1 MSAQEQHSP
10 YGNGH
15 GNQVDYQQSSS
26 SGPVRSNTTKA
37 DDRDKKGPIAA
48 PVKSACTFCRSR
60 KSRCDGNKPCSACVG
75 RGRPDECLYTV
86 SRRGGKPKPKIDPT
100 QDLQSHLNKLF
111 AMTDMPYA
119 FRRPGGLAGP
129 SAADLSAAP
138 VMQAHQQVQ
147 AQQMQPHSSVFNIPN
162 QYQSFDP
169 SILQQSP
176 TAPNGLPI
184 QPQQALPSSTQQQ
197 PVPFSFDE
205 PLQDPIASMSG
216 FTAGG
221 FLRYQLPESTQSP
234 PQMLMQSQQ
243 SGRQTQ
249 HQHQQPP
256 PPFSQ
261 QPYHQVAQQPAQL
274 SVSNGGALQQ
284 TQPSLQQQPAPQSV
298 PINASLPYD
307 SMSPPLPSSD
317 AAKASSTVPPHPNQ
331 SPGGWGRMD
340 DALAAYHANSVAA
353 PSGSSSHSSGSR
365 HASLDNVTDP
375 AKLNQLSYK
384 TLNAAAAE
392 AGSVRALII
401 DYYRYLYRFIP
412 VLPPPKHI
420 DVLIK
425 FFKPDS
431 AFIYALQCV
440 LPLLRDEIQPIGAM
454 HKLSGQGINFG
465 SDEKKAALRERTLS
479 FERKANDGLDRLL
492 EQADVDETGGKML
505 EAVQTL
511 CVLVVYEYGS
521 GRAIKARLKADQA
534 LGLAMGQGLH
544 KLSHKTSPT
553 ETKSAPSSFAYTSN
567 VGHPLASM
575 GVDANDVFE
584 MRKRCWWSV
593 WSLVLWAAY
602 NTGRIPTIRADDPRV
617 KSEMP
622 VASDPNVWT
631 SNITSLQALLLVQDR
646 VLALAQHGQP
656 LQDSTSRYEPPR
668 TEVSMSPTSL
678 GSSPFAAVGR
688 MGISRSGSVS
698 SDDIPANFSTLPTHA
713 SRQEILDSMLEIDK
727 FLQEQIRIH
736 ESYEAPDSPLPFEVP
751 STGDL
756 AHVEKELEDS
766 LRMAA
771 AVQLYTSS
779 LTLHIGQAFQGA
791 SLFERKL
798 CFLNSIKDNKDGSS
812 SAVCR
817 EPMPVLAHDGAFDL
831 TNATGGSTGNG
842 SGTAI
847 ADLTS
852 PGTDAQP
859 TSLTQQDLYARGP
872 FLPRLSLERCVHA
885 SRKLLDIAKRRHG
898 QSVNPNPFNCCS
910 FVLISFVLLM
920 QALAVHGG
928 FAGESGTGEQAQKT
942 SAGQQDGS
950 SSGFHTHGEFAND
963 SLQRVLDHP
972 DIDEDDLMDEFEPSI
987 DPTKQ
992 AQLRD
997 IWGRV
1002 REARDTLMDLG
1013 KHWEAV
1019 VPMADEVNL
1028 CLETSQLLLSNS
1040 Y

>member
-1 MSAQEQHSP
+1 M
-10 YGNGH
+10 
-15 GNQVDYQQSSS
+15 
-26 SGPVRSNTTKA
+26 
-37 DDRDKKGPIAA
+37 
-48 PVKSACTFCRSR
+48 
-60 KSRCDGNKPCSACVG
+60 
-75 RGRPDECLYTV
+75 
-86 SRRGGKPKPKIDPT
+86 
-100 QDLQSHLNKLF
+100 
-111 AMTDMPYA
+111 
-119 FRRPGGLAGP
+119 
-129 SAADLSAAP
+129 
-138 VMQAHQQVQ
+138 
-147 AQQMQPHSSVFNIPN
+147 
-162 QYQSFDP
+162 
-169 SILQQSP
+169 
-176 TAPNGLPI
+176 
-184 QPQQALPSSTQQQ
+184 
-197 PVPFSFDE
+197 
-205 PLQDPIASMSG
+205 
-216 FTAGG
+216 
-221 FLRYQLPESTQSP
+221 
-234 PQMLMQSQQ
+234 
-243 SGRQTQ
+243 
-249 HQHQQPP
+249 
-256 PPFSQ
+256 
-261 QPYHQVAQQPAQL
+261 
-274 SVSNGGALQQ
+274 
-284 TQPSLQQQPAPQSV
+284 
-298 PINASLPYD
+298 NA
-307 SMSPPLPSSD
+307 
-317 AAKASSTVPPHPNQ
+317 V
-331 SPGGWGRMD
+331 
-340 DALAAYHANSVAA
+340 
-353 PSGSSSHSSGSR
+353 
-365 HASLDNVTDP
+365 
-375 AKLNQLSYK
+375 
-384 TLNAAAAE
+384 AAE
-392 AGSVRALII
+392 AGSVKALIT

-412 VLPPPKHI
+412 VLPPPKHM
-420 DVLIK
+420 DVLVK
-425 FFKPDS
+425 YYKPDS

-465 SDEKKAALRERTLS
+465 SDEKKAALRERTLN
-479 FERKANDGLDRLL
+479 FDRKANDGLDRLL
-492 EQADVDETGGKML
+492 EEADGDETGEKML

-553 ETKSAPSSFAYTSN
+553 ETKAARSSFAYVSN
-567 VGHPLASM
+567 AGHPLTSM
-575 GVDANDVFE
+575 GVDAYDIFE

-622 VASDPNVWT
+622 IASTPDVWT
-631 SNITSLQALLLVQDR
+631 SNISSLQALLLVQDR
-646 VLALAQHGQP
+646 VLALAQHGQLP
-656 LQDSTSRYEPPR
+656 DDAKTRYEPPR
-668 TEVSMSPTSL
+668 QDVADSPASTI
-678 GSSPFAAVGR
+678 SSPFGFGR
-688 MGISRSGSVS
+688 IRSSRSGSVS
-698 SDDIPANFSTLPTHA
+698 SDDVPATFSTLPTKA
-713 SRQEILDSMLEIDK
+713 TRQEILDSMLEIDT
-727 FLQEQIRIH
+727 FLQDQIRIH
-736 ESYEAPDSPLPFEVP
+736 EATETVDSPLPSEVP

-817 EPMPVLAHDGAFDL
+817 EPMPVLAHDGSLDL
-831 TNATGGSTGNG
+831 SAYANGGEGGNG
-842 SGTAI
+842 AV
-847 ADLTS
+847 ALTS
-852 PGTDAQP
+852 VDADAQP

-872 FLPRLSLERCVHA
+872 FLPRLSLQRCVHA

-928 FAGESGTGEQAQKT
+928 FAGEGEAD
-942 SAGQQDGS
+942 GQVDHPMTEQIGS
-950 SSGFHTHGEFAND
+950 STELHSHGEYAND
-963 SLQRVLDHP
+963 SLQRVLEHVGD
-972 DIDEDDLMDEFEPSI
+972 DEAMMDDFEPTI
-987 DPTKQ
+987 DPAKQ

-1028 CLETSQLLLSNS
+1028 CLETSQLLLSNA

>member
-1 MSAQEQHSP
+1 MSAQDQHSSYANEP
-10 YGNGH
+10 S
-15 GNQVDYQQSSS
+15 QADLQQAS
-26 SGPVRSNTTKA
+26 SGPVRTNNSKA
-37 DDRDKKGPIAA
+37 EDRDKKGPIAA

-75 RGRPDECLYTV
+75 RGRPDDCLYTV

-100 QDLQSHLNKLF
+100 QDLQNHLNKLF

-129 SAADLSAAP
+129 SATQISSGQSIQP
-138 VMQAHQQVQ
+138 QQF
-147 AQQMQPHSSVFNIPN
+147 QPHSSVFNIPN
-162 QYQSFDP
+162 QFQSFDP
-169 SILQQSP
+169 SVLQQPSSLPNNSP
-176 TAPNGLPI
+176 M
-184 QPQQALPSSTQQQ
+184 QPQHSLQPAQQPGAPISLNDALHDPFAQIPGFQAGGFMQYQPSRSAQQAPAPQIQQQ
-197 PVPFSFDE
+197 SQPS
-205 PLQDPIASMSG
+205 QQQQ
-216 FTAGG
+216 TAGG
-221 FLRYQLPESTQSP
+221 HGTTPAQFSGFHGST
-234 PQMLMQSQQ
+234 SQ
-243 SGRQTQ
+243 
-249 HQHQQPP
+249 QHQQ
-256 PPFSQ
+256 SQ
-261 QPYHQVAQQPAQL
+261 QQPAQT
-274 SVSNGGALQQ
+274 VPQQ
-284 TQPSLQQQPAPQSV
+284 ATQLGRQDPTLHH
-298 PINASLPYD
+298 NASADAAGSLAV
-307 SMSPPLPSSD
+307 PPPSS
-317 AAKASSTVPPHPNQ
+317 T
-331 SPGGWGRMD
+331 SPGGWVQVN
-340 DALAAYHANSVAA
+340 DALAAYRISSVVAPGAA
-353 PSGSSSHSSGSR
+353 SSQDGPSRS
-365 HASLDNVTDP
+365 ASMDHHVDA
-375 AKLNQLSYK
+375 AKMYPLSYK
-384 TLNAAAAE
+384 HLNAAAAE
-392 AGSVRALII
+392 AGSVKALLV

-420 DVLIK
+420 EVLAN

-440 LPLLRDEIQPIGAM
+440 LPLLRDEIQPIGAL

-465 SDEKKAALRERTLS
+465 SDEKKAALRERTLM

-492 EQADVDETGGKML
+492 EQADNDETGERML

-534 LGLAMGQGLH
+534 LGLAMGQSLH
-544 KLSHKTSPT
+544 KLSRKTSPN
-553 ETKSAPSSFAYTSN
+553 EVKSAPSSFAYISSA
-567 VGHPLASM
+567 GHPLTSM
-575 GVDANDVFE
+575 GVDAGDVFE

-617 KSEMP
+617 KTEMP
-622 VASDPNVWT
+622 SASNPDVWS
-631 SNITSLQALLLVQDR
+631 SNISSLQALLLVQDR
-646 VLALAQHGQP
+646 VLALTQYAQSGESSGGYQP
-656 LQDSTSRYEPPR
+656 QAREASL
-668 TEVSMSPTSL
+668 SPTSPL
-678 GSSPFAAVGR
+678 SSPFAFGRLGASRAV
-688 MGISRSGSVS
+688 SVS
-698 SDDIPANFSTLPTHA
+698 SDDVPATFSSLPTRA
-713 SRQEILDSMLEIDK
+713 TRQEILDSMLEIDN

-736 ESYEAPDSPLPFEVP
+736 EKTEAPESPLPSEVP
-751 STGDL
+751 QTGDL

-798 CFLNSIKDNKDGSS
+798 CFLNSIKDNKDGSGS
-812 SAVCR
+812 FVCR
-817 EPMPVLAHDGAFDL
+817 EPMPAVTLDGVTDTLSF
-831 TNATGGSTGNG
+831 TNGNG
-842 SGTAI
+842 NSTDGSFGSGSASLE
-847 ADLTS
+847 ATS
-852 PGTDAQP
+852 PNASVQP

-872 FLPRLSLERCVHA
+872 FLPRLSLQRCVHA

-928 FAGESGTGEQAQKT
+928 FAGETGETQT
-942 SAGQQDGS
+942 EDEPFRQQDTTSNDFNDQGLY
-950 SSGFHTHGEFAND
+950 ANE
-963 SLQRVLDHP
+963 SLQRLLDQSNT
-972 DIDEDDLMDEFEPSI
+972 DDEPMTEPLEPSV
-987 DPTKQ
+987 DPVKQ

-997 IWGRV
+997 IWSRV

-1013 KHWEAV
+1013 KHWDAV

-1028 CLETSQLLLSNS
+1028 CLETSQLLLSNA

>member
-1 MSAQEQHSP
+1 MSVQDQHSP
-10 YGNGH
+10 YANGNGI
-15 GNQVDYQQSSS
+15 QPDFQQSSS
-26 SGPVRSNTTKA
+26 SGPVRNNTAKA

-86 SRRGGKPKPKIDPT
+86 SRRGGKPKPKLDPT
-100 QDLQSHLNKLF
+100 HDLQGHLNKLF

-129 SAADLSAAP
+129 PAADLSSAP
-138 VMQAHQQVQ
+138 AMPSQPPPQPQHA
-147 AQQMQPHSSVFNIPN
+147 QPHSNIFNIPN

-169 SILQQSP
+169 SVLQQ
-176 TAPNGLPI
+176 
-184 QPQQALPSSTQQQ
+184 PSSMSNTLPMPNQHGVPSAQQQQQQQ
-197 PVPFSFDE
+197 PPAAFALND
-205 PLQDPIASMSG
+205 PLQDPFASMPA
-216 FTAGG
+216 FQAGG
-221 FLRYQLPESTQSP
+221 FLRYQLPDTTQP
-234 PQMLMQSQQ
+234 PPAPQMLMQSHQPP
-243 SGRQTQ
+243 Q
-249 HQHQQPP
+249 HQLPQQQQQQQQPFSPQQFNPHAHQPP
-256 PPFSQ
+256 P
-261 QPYHQVAQQPAQL
+261 QQPAQL
-274 SVSNGGALQQ
+274 GGFNAAPLQHAPAQQAAPVGAAAPFGTTSPTATGPDVPRSASAVSPVSHSSPG
-284 TQPSLQQQPAPQSV
+284 TWSRIDV
-298 PINASLPYD
+298 P
-307 SMSPPLPSSD
+307 M
-317 AAKASSTVPPHPNQ
+317 AAHKAS
-331 SPGGWGRMD
+331 
-340 DALAAYHANSVAA
+340 SVAA
-353 PSGSSSHSSGSR
+353 PSASSQASSSR
-365 HASLDNVTDP
+365 HASIEHVSD
-375 AKLNQLSYK
+375 ASKLNPPSYK

-392 AGSVRALII
+392 AGSVKALLT

-420 DVLIK
+420 DVLIE

-465 SDEKKAALRERTLS
+465 SDEKKAALRERTLL

-492 EQADVDETGGKML
+492 EQADGDETGEKML

-534 LGLAMGQGLH
+534 LGLAMGQSLH
-544 KLSHKTSPT
+544 KLSHRTSPL
-553 ETKSAPSSFAYTSN
+553 EMKAAPSSFAYTST
-567 VGHPLASM
+567 VGHPLTSM

-622 VASDPNVWT
+622 VASNPDVWT
-631 SNITSLQALLLVQDR
+631 ANISSLQALLVVQDR
-646 VLALAQHGQP
+646 VLALTQHGQTP
-656 LQDSTSRYEPPR
+656 GASSRYEPPCR
-668 TEVSMSPTSL
+668 ELSMSPPSSA
-678 GSSPFAAVGR
+678 SSPFAVGR
-688 MGISRSGSVS
+688 LGVSRSGSVS
-698 SDDIPANFSTLPTHA
+698 SDDVPATFSALPTRA
-713 SRQEILDSMLEIDK
+713 TRQEILDSMLEIDN
-727 FLQEQIRIH
+727 FLQEQIRIT
-736 ESYEAPDSPLPFEVP
+736 EAPDSPLPSEVP
-751 STGDL
+751 LTSDL

-817 EPMPVLAHDGAFDL
+817 EPMPVLAHDGSLDA
-831 TNATGGSTGNG
+831 NAYAGATGNG
-842 SGTAI
+842 SGAG
-847 ADLTS
+847 AVDLTS
-852 PGTDAQP
+852 PGTGAQP
-859 TSLTQQDLYARGP
+859 TTSLTQQDLYARGP
-872 FLPRLSLERCVHA
+872 FLPRLSLQRCVHA

-928 FAGESGTGEQAQKT
+928 FAGESDTGEQGDQ
-942 SAGQQDGS
+942 SFGQQNGS
-950 SSGFHTHGEFAND
+950 SNELHGHGEYAND
-963 SLQRVLDHP
+963 SLQRVLDHTVT
-972 DIDEDDLMDEFEPSI
+972 DDDGMMDDFEPSI
-987 DPTKQ
+987 DPAKQ

-1002 REARDTLMDLG
+1002 REARDTLVDLG

-1028 CLETSQLLLSNS
+1028 CLETSQLLLSNA

>member
-1 MSAQEQHSP
+1 MSTHDQHSP
-10 YGNGH
+10 YSNGH
-15 GNQVDYQQSSS
+15 GHANGIQADLQQSSS
-26 SGPVRSNTTKA
+26 SGPVRNSTVKA

-60 KSRCDGNKPCSACVG
+60 KSRCDGSKPCSACVG

-86 SRRGGKPKPKIDPT
+86 SRRGGKPKPKLDPT

-129 SAADLSAAP
+129 SAADLSSPPP
-138 VMQAHQQVQ
+138 VQSPSQPQSQQV
-147 AQQMQPHSSVFNIPN
+147 QPHSSVFGIPDP
-162 QYQSFDP
+162 YQSFDP
-169 SILQQSP
+169 SVLQQPASMSNTLHMP
-176 TAPNGLPI
+176 T
-184 QPQQALPSSTQQQ
+184 QSALPSAQQQ
-197 PVPFSFDE
+197 HPASAFSFDDS
-205 PLQDPIASMSG
+205 LQDPFASMSA
-216 FTAGG
+216 FQAGG
-221 FLRYQLPESTQSP
+221 FLPYQLPEMTQPPSA
-234 PQMLMQSQQ
+234 PQMLMQPQPQQ
-243 SGRQTQ
+243 HHPHFSPQQQFNQHVRQQQ
-249 HQHQQPP
+249 HQ
-256 PPFSQ
+256 S
-261 QPYHQVAQQPAQL
+261 AQL
-274 SVSNGGALQQ
+274 AGFNGAPLQQ
-284 TQPSLQQQPAPQSV
+284 ASFQQAAPTGAAVPFGTTSPTVFAPDVPKSSSALSPGSLQSPSSWAPV
-298 PINASLPYD
+298 DDAIAAYNAS
-307 SMSPPLPSSD
+307 
-317 AAKASSTVPPHPNQ
+317 
-331 SPGGWGRMD
+331 
-340 DALAAYHANSVAA
+340 SVAA
-353 PSGSSSHSSGSR
+353 PGASSEPSSSR
-365 HASLDNVTDP
+365 HTSIDNVADAP
-375 AKLNQLSYK
+375 NLKKVSYT

-392 AGSVRALII
+392 AGSVKALLT

-431 AFIYALQCV
+431 TFIYALQCV
-440 LPLLRDEIQPIGAM
+440 LPLLRDEIQPIGAL

-465 SDEKKAALRERTLS
+465 SDEKKAALRERTLL
-479 FERKANDGLDRLL
+479 FERKASDGLDRLL
-492 EQADVDETGGKML
+492 ELADGDDTGEKML

-544 KLSHKTSPT
+544 RLSHKTSPH
-553 ETKSAPSSFAYTSN
+553 EIKAAPSSFAYTST
-567 VGHPLASM
+567 VGHPLTSM

-622 VASDPNVWT
+622 AASNPDVWT
-631 SNITSLQALLLVQDR
+631 ANISSLQALLLVQDR
-646 VLALAQHGQP
+646 VLALAQHGQ
-656 LQDSTSRYEPPR
+656 TSEGNSYYEPPR
-668 TEVSMSPTSL
+668 REHSKSPPSSD
-678 GSSPFAAVGR
+678 SSPFAIGR
-688 MGISRSGSVS
+688 LGISRSGSVS
-698 SDDIPANFSTLPTHA
+698 SDDAPATFSTLPTRA
-713 SRQEILDSMLEIDK
+713 TRQEILDSMLEIDN

-736 ESYEAPDSPLPFEVP
+736 ETAEAPDSPLPSEVP
-751 STGDL
+751 LTGDL

-798 CFLNSIKDNKDGSS
+798 CFLNSIKDNRDGSS

-817 EPMPVLAHDGAFDL
+817 EPMPVLAHDDSLDL
-831 TNATGGSTGNG
+831 TPYAGTSGDG
-842 SGTAI
+842 SGAQGL
-847 ADLTS
+847 DLTS
-852 PGTDAQP
+852 PGAGAQA
-859 TSLTQQDLYARGP
+859 TALTQQDLYARGP
-872 FLPRLSLERCVHA
+872 FLPRLSLQRCVHA

-928 FAGESGTGEQAQKT
+928 FAGENGTNEQDEQT
-942 SAGQQDGS
+942 SRQQNGS
-950 SSGFHTHGEFAND
+950 SSELHGHGEYAND
-963 SLQRVLDHP
+963 SLQRVLDHTVM
-972 DIDEDDLMDEFEPSI
+972 DDDDTMEDLEPSV

-1028 CLETSQLLLSNS
+1028 CLETSQLLLSNV

>member
-1 MSAQEQHSP
+1 MSTHDHTSP
-10 YGNGH
+10 YANGNGN
-15 GNQVDYQQSSS
+15 GNQLDFQQSSS
-26 SGPVRSNTTKA
+26 SGPLRTNDTKA

-129 SAADLSAAP
+129 SSADRTVPPALQPQTLPPS
-138 VMQAHQQVQ
+138 QHQQNV
-147 AQQMQPHSSVFNIPN
+147 QPHSSVFNIPD
-162 QYQSFDP
+162 QYPSFDP
-169 SILQQSP
+169 SVLQQSSS
-176 TAPNGLPI
+176 TSNHLHM
-184 QPQQALPSSTQQQ
+184 QHQQALPPAQQSAAAFSLND
-197 PVPFSFDE
+197 PMHDPF
-205 PLQDPIASMSG
+205 ASMPG
-216 FTAGG
+216 FQAGG
-221 FLRYQLPESTQSP
+221 FLPYQLPDAAHQP
-234 PQMLMQSQQ
+234 HQLLMQPQLTQ
-243 SGRQTQ
+243 PNEQDQQ
-249 HQHQQPP
+249 HQHQQQQQQQFRPLP
-256 PPFSQ
+256 QGSQ
-261 QPYHQVAQQPAQL
+261 QQQAQL
-274 SVSNGGALQQ
+274 NSFSNTTLQHTPLQQAAPVSSAAHLSNATSPPGQVHADAARTSSAVSPVSN
-284 TQPSLQQQPAPQSV
+284 QSPGV
-298 PINASLPYD
+298 WGRVEDAMAAYHASSVAATSSSSQSSSSRHASID
-307 SMSPPLPSSD
+307 NVSD
-317 AAKASSTVPPHPNQ
+317 AAKVNQ
-331 SPGGWGRMD
+331 FSF
-340 DALAAYHANSVAA
+340 
-353 PSGSSSHSSGSR
+353 
-365 HASLDNVTDP
+365 
-375 AKLNQLSYK
+375 K

-392 AGSVRALII
+392 AGSVKTLLT

-412 VLPPPKHI
+412 ILPPPKHV
-420 DVLIK
+420 DVLIT

-465 SDEKKAALRERTLS
+465 SEEKKAALRERTLN
-479 FERKANDGLDRLL
+479 FERKASDGLDRLL
-492 EQADVDETGGKML
+492 EQADNDETGEKML
-505 EAVQTL
+505 EAIQTL

-544 KLSHKTSPT
+544 KLSHKTSPN
-553 ETKSAPSSFAYTSN
+553 ETKSARSSFAYVSN
-567 VGHPLASM
+567 AGHPLTSM

-622 VASDPNVWT
+622 TASAPDVWT
-631 SNITSLQALLLVQDR
+631 SNISSLQALLLVQDR
-646 VLALAQHGQP
+646 VLALAQHGQSSDGT
-656 LQDSTSRYEPPR
+656 LRYEPPQSN
-668 TEVSMSPTSL
+668 EVLASPASSA
-678 GSSPFAAVGR
+678 SSPFGFGR
-688 MGISRSGSVS
+688 LGASRSGSVS
-698 SDDIPANFSTLPTHA
+698 SDDVPANFSTLPTRA
-713 SRQEILDSMLEIDK
+713 TRQEILDSMLEIDT
-727 FLQEQIRIH
+727 FLQDQIRIH
-736 ESYEAPDSPLPFEVP
+736 ESTEAPDSPLPSEVP
-751 STGDL
+751 TTGNL

-798 CFLNSIKDNKDGSS
+798 CFLNSIKDTKDGAN

-817 EPMPVLAHDGAFDL
+817 EPMPVLAHDGSLDL
-831 TNATGGSTGNG
+831 SAYANGGDGGNAVVGVTSTDGG
-842 SGTAI
+842 
-847 ADLTS
+847 
-852 PGTDAQP
+852 AQP
-859 TSLTQQDLYARGP
+859 ISLTQQDLYARGP
-872 FLPRLSLERCVHA
+872 FLPRLSLQRCVHA
-885 SRKLLDIAKRRHG
+885 SRQLLDIAKRRHG

-928 FAGESGTGEQAQKT
+928 FAGESGADDLNDQAVD
-942 SAGQQDGS
+942 QQQQQSMSMD
-950 SSGFHTHGEFAND
+950 THGHGEYAND
-963 SLQRVLDHP
+963 SLQRVLEHTG
-972 DIDEDDLMDEFEPSI
+972 DDDAMNGDFEPSV
-987 DPTKQ
+987 DPVKQ

-1028 CLETSQLLLSNS
+1028 CLETSQLLLSNA

>member
-1 MSAQEQHSP
+1 MSATDQHSP
-10 YGNGH
+10 YGNGDADA
-15 GNQVDYQQSSS
+15 NQQQSSS
-26 SGPVRSNTTKA
+26 SGPMRTNDNKS

-86 SRRGGKPKPKIDPT
+86 SRRGGKPKPKVDPT

-129 SAADLSAAP
+129 SAADASAAQG
-138 VMQAHQQVQ
+138 MQSQPQQPQPQPQQQQV
-147 AQQMQPHSSVFNIPN
+147 QPHSSVFNIPT

-169 SILQQSP
+169 SVLQQPSSLP
-176 TAPNGLPI
+176 SGLQMQQPHSGLPSA
-184 QPQQALPSSTQQQ
+184 QQQASA
-197 PVPFSFDE
+197 FSYGD
-205 PLQDPIASMSG
+205 PMQDPFAGIPG
-216 FTAGG
+216 FQAGG
-221 FLRYQLPESTQSP
+221 FMRYQLPDAAQQPSAS
-234 PQMLMQSQQ
+234 QMLMQSQPAQ
-243 SGRQTQ
+243 QHQQQQQ
-249 HQHQQPP
+249 HQHQSP
-256 PPFSQ
+256 SQ
-261 QPYHQVAQQPAQL
+261 QF
-274 SVSNGGALQQ
+274 NGAALQSQ
-284 TQPSLQQQPAPQSV
+284 MHGLQQQQQQQQQQRQPVQQAAPSNTTAQL
-298 PINASLPYD
+298 ATT
-307 SMSPPLPSSD
+307 SPPGAGPD
-317 AAKASSTVPPHPNQ
+317 GTRNPAALSPHSHQSST
-331 SPGGWGRMD
+331 GWGRID
-340 DALAAYHANSVAA
+340 DAMTAYHASSVAA
-353 PSGSSSHSSGSR
+353 PSTSSQSNSSR
-365 HASLDNVTDP
+365 HTSIDNVVDSSKIKP
-375 AKLNQLSYK
+375 LSFK
-384 TLNAAAAE
+384 TLNAAVAE
-392 AGSVRALII
+392 AGSVKALLI

-420 DVLIK
+420 DVLAK

-465 SDEKKAALRERTLS
+465 SDEKKAALRERTLA
-479 FERKANDGLDRLL
+479 FERKANDGLDQLL
-492 EQADVDETGGKML
+492 EQADGDESGEKML

-511 CVLVVYEYGS
+511 CVLVVFEYGS

-544 KLSHKTSPT
+544 KLSHKTAPG
-553 ETKSAPSSFAYTSN
+553 ENKSAPSSFAYVSN
-567 VGHPLASM
+567 AGHPLTAM
-575 GVDANDVFE
+575 GVDPTDIFE

-622 VASDPNVWT
+622 VASNSDVWT
-631 SNITSLQALLLVQDR
+631 SNISSLQALLLVQDR
-646 VLALAQHGQP
+646 VLALAQYGQS
-656 LQDSTSRYEPPR
+656 QDGNTGGFEPPR
-668 TEVSMSPTSL
+668 REASMSPVSSSA
-678 GSSPFAAVGR
+678 GSPFAFGR
-688 MGISRSGSVS
+688 LGASRSGSVS
-698 SDDIPANFSTLPTHA
+698 SDEAPATFSTLPTKA
-713 SRQEILDSMLEIDK
+713 SRQDILSSMLEIDS
-727 FLQEQIRIH
+727 FLQDQIRIH
-736 ESYEAPDSPLPFEVP
+736 ESTEAPDSPLPSEVP
-751 STGDL
+751 LTGDL

-817 EPMPVLAHDGAFDL
+817 EPMPVLAHDGTLDL
-831 TNATGGSTGNG
+831 TSYATGNG
-842 SGTAI
+842 SASGSGNL
-847 ADLTS
+847 DLTS
-852 PGTDAQP
+852 LGASAAP

-872 FLPRLSLERCVHA
+872 FLPRLSLLRCVHA

-928 FAGESGTGEQAQKT
+928 FAGDGAMGEEDHHVQND
-942 SAGQQDGS
+942 SMNEFNG
-950 SSGFHTHGEFAND
+950 HGEYAND
-963 SLQRVLDHP
+963 SLQRVLDHSGMG
-972 DIDEDDLMDEFEPSI
+972 DDDMVDDFVPSI
-987 DPTKQ
+987 DPVKQ

-1028 CLETSQLLLSNS
+1028 CLETSQLLLSNA

>member
-1 MSAQEQHSP
+1 MSASDQHSP
-10 YGNGH
+10 YGNGDAD
-15 GNQVDYQQSSS
+15 GDYQQSSS
-26 SGPVRSNTTKA
+26 SGPMRTNDNKA

-86 SRRGGKPKPKIDPT
+86 SRRGGKPKPKADPT

-129 SAADLSAAP
+129 SAADASAAP
-138 VMQAHQQVQ
+138 GMHPQPQQQQQV
-147 AQQMQPHSSVFNIPN
+147 QPHSSVFNIPT

-169 SILQQSP
+169 SVLQQPSSLAGGLQMQQP
-176 TAPNGLPI
+176 QSGLPS
-184 QPQQALPSSTQQQ
+184 AQQ
-197 PVPFSFDE
+197 PAPAFSFGD
-205 PLQDPIASMSG
+205 PMQDPFAGIPG
-216 FTAGG
+216 FQAGG
-221 FLRYQLPESTQSP
+221 FMRYQLPDAAQQSSASQMLVQSQP
-234 PQMLMQSQQ
+234 PQ
-243 SGRQTQ
+243 Q
-249 HQHQQPP
+249 HQPQHQQH
-256 PPFSQ
+256 Q
-261 QPYHQVAQQPAQL
+261 QHQP
-274 SVSNGGALQQ
+274 Q
-284 TQPSLQQQPAPQSV
+284 TQPGNYNGASLPSQMQGLQQQPQQQRHTV
-298 PINASLPYD
+298 QQGASSNTAAQLAAT
-307 SMSPPLPSSD
+307 SSPPGAGSDGTRNPS
-317 AAKASSTVPPHPNQ
+317 NL
-331 SPGGWGRMD
+331 SPRSNPSPSAWARID
-340 DALAAYHANSVAA
+340 DAMAAYHASSVAA
-353 PSGSSSHSSGSR
+353 PSTSSQSSSSR
-365 HASLDNVTDP
+365 HTSIDNVVDP
-375 AKLNQLSYK
+375 SKIKPMSFK

-392 AGSVRALII
+392 AGSVKALLT

-412 VLPPPKHI
+412 VLPPPKHM
-420 DVLIK
+420 DVLAK
-425 FFKPDS
+425 FFQPDS

-465 SDEKKAALRERTLS
+465 SDEKKAALRERTLA
-479 FERKANDGLDRLL
+479 FERKATEGLDQLL
-492 EQADVDETGGKML
+492 EQADGDEAGDKML

-544 KLSHKTSPT
+544 KLSHKTAPNQN
-553 ETKSAPSSFAYTSN
+553 KSAPSSFANVSN
-567 VGHPLASM
+567 AGHPLTAM
-575 GVDANDVFE
+575 GVDPNDIFE

-622 VASDPNVWT
+622 VASSPDVWT
-631 SNITSLQALLLVQDR
+631 SNISSLQALLLVQDR
-646 VLALAQHGQP
+646 VLALAQYGQS
-656 LQDSTSRYEPPR
+656 QDGSTGGFEPPR
-668 TEVSMSPTSL
+668 REASMSPSSSSA
-678 GSSPFAAVGR
+678 GSPFAFGR
-688 MGISRSGSVS
+688 LGASRSGSVS
-698 SDDIPANFSTLPTHA
+698 SDETPATFSALPTKA
-713 SRQEILDSMLEIDK
+713 SRQDILSSMLDIDN
-727 FLQEQIRIH
+727 FLQDQIRIH
-736 ESYEAPDSPLPFEVP
+736 EATEAPDSPLPSEVP
-751 STGDL
+751 LTGDL

-817 EPMPVLAHDGAFDL
+817 EPMPVLAHDGALDL
-831 TNATGGSTGNG
+831 APYAMGNG
-842 SGTAI
+842 SGNLDLSSQSTA
-847 ADLTS
+847 AAPTNLT
-852 PGTDAQP
+852 P
-859 TSLTQQDLYARGP
+859 QDLYARGP
-872 FLPRLSLERCVHA
+872 FLPRLSLLRCVHA

-928 FAGESGTGEQAQKT
+928 FAGDGAMGEEHTQK
-942 SAGQQDGS
+942 AGPQGDEMNEFNG
-950 SSGFHTHGEFAND
+950 HGEYANE
-963 SLQRVLDHP
+963 SLQRVLEHSGKG
-972 DIDEDDLMDEFEPSI
+972 DDDMMDDFVPSI
-987 DPTKQ
+987 DPVKQ

-1028 CLETSQLLLSNS
+1028 CLETSQLLLSNA

>member
-1 MSAQEQHSP
+1 MSTHEQLSP
-10 YGNGH
+10 H
-15 GNQVDYQQSSS
+15 GDGSQADYHKSS
-26 SGPVRSNTTKA
+26 SGPVRTNDFKA
-37 DDRDKKGPIAA
+37 DDRDRKGPIAA

-86 SRRGGKPKPKIDPT
+86 SRRGGKPKPKADPT

-129 SAADLSAAP
+129 SGSEMSPSAG
-138 VMQAHQQVQ
+138 MQQPQQI
-147 AQQMQPHSSVFNIPN
+147 QPHSNIFNIPT

-169 SILQQSP
+169 SVLQQPSSMQ
-176 TAPNGLPI
+176 PNVSM
-184 QPQQALPSSTQQQ
+184 QPQHTLQSPQQSQA
-197 PVPFSFDE
+197 PFSLND
-205 PLQDPIASMSG
+205 PLQDPFAQANA
-216 FTAGG
+216 FQAGG
-221 FLRYQLPESTQSP
+221 FMRYQLPDASMQMQMP
-234 PQMLMQSQQ
+234 PQQSYPYQQ
-243 SGRQTQ
+243 PLQQ
-249 HQHQQPP
+249 QQQQPP
-256 PPFSQ
+256 QQPQQPQTQQQQQQVQGLPTSPMQAGGSGFNDSALQHNPAQPMHSQ
-261 QPYHQVAQQPAQL
+261 Q
-274 SVSNGGALQQ
+274 G
-284 TQPSLQQQPAPQSV
+284 PAPGLGISTTRQDQSSPHSLANEGGRV
-298 PINASLPYD
+298 PSVVSPQSHPSPGWSRVNDSMAAYNAS
-307 SMSPPLPSSD
+307 
-317 AAKASSTVPPHPNQ
+317 
-331 SPGGWGRMD
+331 
-340 DALAAYHANSVAA
+340 SVAVRSSSSQ
-353 PSGSSSHSSGSR
+353 SGSSRTASTEPGIDSS
-365 HASLDNVTDP
+365 
-375 AKLNQLSYK
+375 KMLSMSYQS
-384 TLNAAAAE
+384 LNAAAAE
-392 AGSVRALII
+392 AGSVKALLV

-420 DVLIK
+420 GVLAT

-440 LPLLRDEIQPIGAM
+440 LPLLRDEIQPIGAL

-465 SDEKKAALRERTLS
+465 SEEKKAALRERTLS
-479 FERKANDGLDRLL
+479 FERKTTDGLDRLL
-492 EQADVDETGGKML
+492 EQADGDETGEKTL

-544 KLSHKTSPT
+544 KLSRKTSPDQM
-553 ETKSAPSSFAYTSN
+553 KSAPSSFAYVSTAR
-567 VGHPLASM
+567 HPLTSM
-575 GVDANDVFE
+575 GVDPNDIFE

-622 VASDPNVWT
+622 VASHPDVWT
-631 SNITSLQALLLVQDR
+631 SNISSLQALLVVQDR
-646 VLALAQHGQP
+646 VLALAQYGQSGDGGG
-656 LQDSTSRYEPPR
+656 QYEPPR
-668 TEVSMSPTSL
+668 REVSMSPAS
-678 GSSPFAAVGR
+678 SADSPFAFGR
-688 MGISRSGSVS
+688 LGASRAASVT
-698 SDDIPANFSTLPTHA
+698 SDDIPATFSTLPTRA
-713 SRQEILDSMLEIDK
+713 TRQEILDSMLEIDN
-727 FLQEQIRIH
+727 FLQEQIRIS
-736 ESYEAPDSPLPFEVP
+736 ESTEAPDSPLPSEVP

-756 AHVEKELEDS
+756 AYVEKELEDS

-798 CFLNSIKDNKDGSS
+798 CFLNSIKDNKDGSGET
-812 SAVCR
+812 AVCR
-817 EPMPVLAHDGAFDL
+817 EPMPAL
-831 TNATGGSTGNG
+831 TYDDMMDAAPFSAANGNTNGNG
-842 SGTAI
+842 FGT
-847 ADLTS
+847 
-852 PGTDAQP
+852 GTDASPNSGLQV
-859 TSLTQQDLYARGP
+859 TSLSQQDLYARGP
-872 FLPRLSLERCVHA
+872 FLPRLSLQRCVHA

-928 FAGESGTGEQAQKT
+928 FAGESGEAQQDGEAF
-942 SAGQQDGS
+942 GQQDGEVHS
-950 SSGFHTHGEFAND
+950 QGQYAND
-963 SLQRVLDHP
+963 SLQRMLDST
-972 DIDEDDLMDEFEPSI
+972 DDDTMMDSFEPSI
-987 DPTKQ
+987 DPAKQ

-997 IWGRV
+997 IWSRV

>member
-1 MSAQEQHSP
+1 MSTQDQHSS
-10 YGNGH
+10 YGNGQADFQH
-15 GNQVDYQQSSS
+15 SS
-26 SGPVRSNTTKA
+26 SGPVRTNNTKA
-37 DDRDKKGPIAA
+37 DDREKKGPIAA

-86 SRRGGKPKPKIDPT
+86 SRRGGKPKPKVDPT
-100 QDLQSHLNKLF
+100 QDLQAHLNKLF

-129 SAADLSAAP
+129 PAP
-138 VMQAHQQVQ
+138 EPTMQPHQI
-147 AQQMQPHSSVFNIPN
+147 QPHSSVFAIPN
-162 QYQSFDP
+162 QFQSFDP
-169 SILQQSP
+169 SLLQQPPSLP
-176 TAPNGLPI
+176 TGVQM
-184 QPQQALPSSTQQQ
+184 QPQLGLQPAQQ
-197 PVPFSFDE
+197 PGTAFPLND
-205 PLQDPIASMSG
+205 PLQDPFAHIPG
-216 FTAGG
+216 FQAGG
-221 FLRYQLPESTQSP
+221 FMRYQLPDAAQQASA
-234 PQMLMQSQQ
+234 PQMQQ
-243 SGRQTQ
+243 
-249 HQHQQPP
+249 QQ
-256 PPFSQ
+256 Q
-261 QPYHQVAQQPAQL
+261 QQQ
-274 SVSNGGALQQ
+274 
-284 TQPSLQQQPAPQSV
+284 QQQPGQPTSPSHFAGFNGSNLPHHQQQQQQQASAPVAAMHPTSPQSHLAEGARNSSAV
-298 PINASLPYD
+298 SPQSNARTGTW
-307 SMSPPLPSSD
+307 
-317 AAKASSTVPPHPNQ
+317 ARV
-331 SPGGWGRMD
+331 D
-340 DALAAYHANSVAA
+340 DAMAAYHASSVAA
-353 PSGSSSHSSGSR
+353 PSSSGHSNSSR
-365 HASLDNVTDP
+365 HTSIDNVADASKMYP
-375 AKLNQLSYK
+375 ISSYK
-384 TLNAAAAE
+384 GLNTAAAE
-392 AGSVRALII
+392 AGSVKALLV

-420 DVLIK
+420 EVLAK

-440 LPLLRDEIQPIGAM
+440 LPLLRDEIQPIGAL

-465 SDEKKAALRERTLS
+465 SEEKKAALRERTLS
-479 FERKANDGLDRLL
+479 FERKANDGLDSLL
-492 EQADVDETGGKML
+492 EQADSDETGEKML

-511 CVLVVYEYGS
+511 CVLVVYGYGS

-553 ETKSAPSSFAYTSN
+553 EMKSAPSSFAYMSTAH
-567 VGHPLASM
+567 HPLTSM
-575 GVDANDVFE
+575 GVDPNDIFE

-622 VASDPNVWT
+622 VASHPEVWT
-631 SNITSLQALLLVQDR
+631 SNISSLQALLLVQDR
-646 VLALAQHGQP
+646 VLALAQYGQS
-656 LQDSTSRYEPPR
+656 LDGGARYQPPR
-668 TEVSMSPTSL
+668 RDASMSPPS
-678 GSSPFAAVGR
+678 SANSPFAFGR
-688 MGISRSGSVS
+688 LGVSRSGSVS
-698 SDDIPANFSTLPTHA
+698 SDDVPATFSTLPTRA
-713 SRQEILDSMLEIDK
+713 TRQEILDSMLEIDT

-736 ESYEAPDSPLPFEVP
+736 ETTEAPDSPLPSEVP

-756 AHVEKELEDS
+756 AYVEKELEDS

-798 CFLNSIKDNKDGSS
+798 CFLNSIKDNKDGSGET
-812 SAVCR
+812 AVCR
-817 EPMPVLAHDGAFDL
+817 EPMPAVDYEIMMEAAAFSDGNSNGDGAGHGSGP
-831 TNATGGSTGNG
+831 ATG
-842 SGTAI
+842 AM
-847 ADLTS
+847 TS
-852 PGTDAQP
+852 PSSNAQP
-859 TSLTQQDLYARGP
+859 TNLSQQDLYARGP
-872 FLPRLSLERCVHA
+872 FLPRLSLQRCVHA

-928 FAGESGTGEQAQKT
+928 FAGETGE
-942 SAGQQDGS
+942 GQQDGQALGQQGGAPS
-950 SSGFHTHGEFAND
+950 DAHGTGQYAND
-963 SLQRVLDHP
+963 SLQRLLDQSNT
-972 DIDEDDLMDEFEPSI
+972 DDDDSMMDTFEPSI
-987 DPTKQ
+987 DPAKQ

-997 IWGRV
+997 IWSRV

-1028 CLETSQLLLSNS
+1028 CLETSQLLLSNA

>member
-1 MSAQEQHSP
+1 MSTHDQHP
-10 YGNGH
+10 RNANGS
-15 GNQVDYQQSSS
+15 GFSNGFPANQQQAEI
-26 SGPVRSNTTKA
+26 SGPVRTNNAKA
-37 DDRDKKGPIAA
+37 VDRSKKGPIAA
-48 PVKSACTFCRSR
+48 PVKNACTFCRSR

-75 RGRPDECLYTV
+75 RDRPDECLYTV
-86 SRRGGKPKPKIDPT
+86 SRRGGKPKPKIDVT

-129 SAADLSAAP
+129 SADQLSP
-138 VMQAHQQVQ
+138 SSSVQPQLMSHPQQQVP
-147 AQQMQPHSSVFNIPN
+147 PHSSMFDIPS
-162 QYQSFDP
+162 QYQSYDP
-169 SILQQSP
+169 SVLQQPSSMP
-176 TAPNGLPI
+176 TSLHV
-184 QPQQALPSSTQQQ
+184 QHQQALAS
-197 PVPFSFDE
+197 VPQSAFSLND
-205 PLQDPIASMSG
+205 PLQDPFAAMSG
-216 FTAGG
+216 FQAGG
-221 FLRYQLPESTQSP
+221 FLRYQLPDTTLQQP
-234 PQMLMQSQQ
+234 HMLSQSQQ
-243 SGRQTQ
+243 AQPHMQ
-249 HQHQQPP
+249 EQQQQHQQ
-256 PPFSQ
+256 Q
-261 QPYHQVAQQPAQL
+261 QQQPAQL
-274 SVSNGGALQQ
+274 IKFGSGLAQQASFQQ
-284 TQPSLQQQPAPQSV
+284 TPV
-298 PINASLPYD
+298 HNVASQFG
-307 SMSPPLPSSD
+307 S
-317 AAKASSTVPPHPNQ
+317 ASSPLNLAPDSTCHSSAISPLSNQ
-331 SPGGWGRMD
+331 SPRGWDRVD
-340 DALAAYHANSVAA
+340 DAMSAYHASTSSRSNS
-353 PSGSSSHSSGSR
+353 SR
-365 HASLDNVTDP
+365 HASIEYAADP
-375 AKLNQLSYK
+375 SKISQLSFQ

-392 AGSVRALII
+392 AGSVKALLT

-412 VLPPPKHI
+412 VLPPPKHLG
-420 DVLIK
+420 VLVK

-465 SDEKKAALRERTLS
+465 SDEKKAALRERTLI
-479 FERKANDGLDRLL
+479 FERKANDGLDLLL
-492 EQADVDETGGKML
+492 EQADNEETGVKLL

-544 KLSHKTSPT
+544 KLSHKTSPNDSN
-553 ETKSAPSSFAYTSN
+553 SARSSFAYVSN
-567 VGHPLASM
+567 VDHPLTSM
-575 GVDANDVFE
+575 GIDANDIFE
-584 MRKRCWWSV
+584 MRKRCWWCV

-622 VASDPNVWT
+622 TASSPDVWT
-631 SNITSLQALLLVQDR
+631 SNIGSLQALLLVQDR
-646 VLALAQHGQP
+646 VLALAQHGQSLDVSAP
-656 LQDSTSRYEPPR
+656 YEPAR
-668 TEVSMSPTSL
+668 NEVPVSPAYSD
-678 GSSPFAAVGR
+678 SSAFAFGR
-688 MGISRSGSVS
+688 LRISRSASVS
-698 SDDIPANFSTLPTHA
+698 SDDVTVHFSALPTKA
-713 SRQEILDSMLEIDK
+713 TRQEILDSMLEIDT

-736 ESYEAPDSPLPFEVP
+736 ENTEAPDSPLPSEVP

-798 CFLNSIKDNKDGSS
+798 CFLNSIKDNKDGSN
-812 SAVCR
+812 AAICR
-817 EPMPVLAHDGAFDL
+817 EPMPVLAHDGALDL
-831 TNATGGSTGNG
+831 TAHATGGDTRNG
-842 SGTAI
+842 GM
-847 ADLTS
+847 DLTS
-852 PGTDAQP
+852 ADAGALS

-872 FLPRLSLERCVHA
+872 FLPRLSLQRCVHA

-928 FAGESGTGEQAQKT
+928 FAGEGATYEGDDQATEQQLT
-942 SAGQQDGS
+942 SDG
-950 SSGFHTHGEFAND
+950 HGEYAND
-963 SLQRVLDHP
+963 SLQRVLDHTS
-972 DIDEDDLMDEFEPSI
+972 DDDTIEDDFEPPI
-987 DPTKQ
+987 DPVKQ
-992 AQLRD
+992 SQLRD

-1002 REARDTLMDLG
+1002 REARDTLIDLG

-1028 CLETSQLLLSNS
+1028 CLETSQLLLSNA